1 MTSTPGGVAVPVED
15 PNREPGTP
23 RRSATPKRDTPQG
36 RARHR
41 LSSPVASIAAIIL
54 AVLWTIPTL
63 SLLINSLRSETA
75 LQESGWWT
83 VFTNPDLTLSN
94 YDEVLFG
101 REDLASVFVNT
112 FVITIPAVLFP
123 LLFAALAAYALA
135 WMEFPGRDWLFIAV
149 FALQIVP
156 LQVALVP
163 LLRFFNLGE
172 IAGVVVIPGGFG
184 IEDEWTAIRVWF
196 AHTAFAMPLAIFLLH
211 NFMSELPRSLM
222 EAARVDGASHARIFR
237 SLVLPLITP
246 ALAAF
251 AIFQFLWVWND
262 LLVALVFADGDISP
276 LTRRVQELAGTRG
289 ETDFLI
295 PAAAFIAIVVPLIV
309 FLALQRYFV
318 RGLLAGGL
326 KG

>member
-1 MTSTPGGVAVPVED
+1 MTSTSVPVPVED

-23 RRSATPKRDTPQG
+23 RRTATPGRDTRQA
-36 RARHR
+36 RAKRA
-41 LSSPVASIAAIIL
+41 LTNPWASIAAVVI
-54 AVLWTIPTL
+54 AVLWTIPTVG
-63 SLLINSLRSETA
+63 LLINSFRPRSDV
-75 LQESGWWT
+75 ESTGWWT
-83 VFTNPDLTLSN
+83 VLWDPAFTIDN
-94 YDEVLFG
+94 YTEVLFG
-101 REDLASVFVNT
+101 RQDLASSFVNS

-135 WMEFPGRDWLFIAV
+135 WMEFPGRNWLFLAV

-172 IAGVVVIPGGFG
+172 IGGVTVIPGGFG

-196 AHTAFAMPLAIFLLH
+196 AHTAFALPLAIFLLH

-262 LLVALVFADGDISP
+262 LLVALIFAAPEVSP
-276 LTRRVQELAGTRG
+276 LTRVISDLNGTRG
-289 ETDFLI
+289 ESRELV
-295 PAAAFIAIVVPLIV
+295 PAGAFVTIAVPVLV
-309 FLALQRYFV
+309 FLGLQRYFV

>member
-1 MTSTPGGVAVPVED
+1 MTSTSVPAPVED
-15 PNREPGTP
+15 PNREPGKP
-23 RRSATPKRDTPQG
+23 RRTATPGRDTPQG
-36 RARHR
+36 RARR
-41 LSSPVASIAAIIL
+41 ALSSPWASLAAIAI
-54 AVLWTIPTL
+54 AVLWTIPTVG
-63 SLLINSLRSETA
+63 LLINSLRPRAAVEDR
-75 LQESGWWT
+75 GWWT
-83 VFTNPDLTLSN
+83 VLWDPEFTLSN

-101 REDLASVFVNT
+101 RQDLAGSFVNS

-135 WMEFPGRDWLFIAV
+135 WMEFPGRNWLFLAI

-172 IAGVVVIPGGFG
+172 IAGVEIIPGGFG
-184 IEDEWTAIRVWF
+184 LSDEWTAIRVWF
-196 AHTAFAMPLAIFLLH
+196 AHTAFALPLAVFLLH

-262 LLVALVFADGDISP
+262 LLVALIFAAPEVSP
-276 LTRRVQELAGTRG
+276 LTRVISDLNGTRG
-289 ETDFLI
+289 ESRELV
-295 PAAAFIAIVVPLIV
+295 PAGAFVTIAVPVLV
-309 FLALQRYFV
+309 FLSLQRYFV